1 MAFQTLEVGLEL
13 VRSLRAVLEQLM
25 RVDPKLADDLRRAA
39 RSVPQNIA
47 EGSRRSGRDRLHHYR
62 IAAGS
67 ADETRTA
74 LRVAEALGLLTQE
87 QVEAGIELADRSCAL
102 LWRLTH
108 PR

>member
-13 VRSLRAVLEQLM
+13 VRAVRDPLTQLM

-47 EGSRRSGRDRLHHYR
+47 EGSRRIGRDRLHHYR

-74 LRVAEALGLLTQE
+74 LRVAEALGFLSEDQI
-87 QVEAGIELADRSCAL
+87 QDGIELADRSCAL